1 MIRTNTLL
9 YMKCSLT
16 YLKNQQKKLSGKGL
30 LLTLYNLPTL
40 IIRSLRERIKIMN
53 ERFTISLEVVVGS
66 KNK

>member
-16 YLKNQQKKLSGKGL
+16 YLKSQQKKLSGKGL

-40 IIRSLRERIKIMN
+40 IIRSLRERLKIMN
-53 ERFTISLEVVVGS
+53 EKFTISLEVVVGS